1 MKRAVSITIG
11 EDNLLWLKA
20 QAAAGARGSVSEV
33 VDRLV
38 QEARLGG
45 RTDAAAIRSV
55 VGSIDLPEDD
65 DLIEADAYVT
75 KLFERS
81 LTRPL
86 MVRERRASLKTAK
99 TRRTAAAASAATSR
113 KTKRRG

>member
-1 MKRAVSITIG
+1 MKRALSITIG

-38 QEARLGG
+38 QEARMGG

-55 VGSIDLPEDD
+55 AGSIDLPDDD
-65 DLIEADAYVT
+65 DLIEADAYVRN
-75 KLFERS
+75 LFDRS
-81 LTRPL
+81 LSRPML
-86 MVRERRASLKTAK
+86 FRERPPSLKTATTRK
-99 TRRTAAAASAATSR
+99 TATSR
-113 KTKRRG
+113 KIKKRG

>member
-38 QEARLGG
+38 QEARMGG

-55 VGSIDLPEDD
+55 IGSIDLPDD
-65 DLIEADAYVT
+65 DGLIEADAYVT

-81 LTRPL
+81 LARPML
-86 MVRERRASLKTAK
+86 LRERQPAATTARVRK
-99 TRRTAAAASAATSR
+99 TAAAR
-113 KTKRRG
+113 KTAPGVQKRG